1 MTVVL
6 AAIPWNV
13 IIVQVFAFA
22 LLAFF
27 IVKFGFPVLR
37 KALASRQQEVADT
50 FSRLER
56 ETKEASDRIAELKT
70 RLGGMDQEAKQR
82 FQQALDEGA
91 KAKAQSLAEA
101 NAQATAELEKAKR
114 SIMIERDKAVLEL
127 RTEIAHLTLE
137 SAEKLIDGMMNEKL
151 HGRIVEWTLEGM
163 EKAVKS
169 R

>member
-1 MTVVL
+1 MIGVL

-13 IIVQVFAFA
+13 IIVQVAAFA

-27 IVKFGFPVLR
+27 IIKFGFPVLR
-37 KALASRQQEVADT
+37 KALAGRQAEVADT

-56 ETKEASDRIAELKT
+56 ESKEASDRIAALKT
-70 RLGGMDQEAKQR
+70 RLAGMDEESRKR
-82 FQQALDEGA
+82 IQQALDEGA

-101 NAQATAELEKAKR
+101 NAQAAAELEKAKR
-114 SIMIERDKAVLEL
+114 SIMIERDKAVIEL

-137 SAEKLIDGMMNEKL
+137 SAEKTIDGMMNEKL
-151 HGRIVEWTLEGM
+151 HGRIVEWTLDGM

>member
-1 MTVVL
+1 MIGVL

-70 RLGGMDQEAKQR
+70 RLAGMDEESKKR
-82 FQQALDEGA
+82 IQQALDEGA
-91 KAKAQSLAEA
+91 KAKAQSLTEA
-101 NAQATAELEKAKR
+101 NAQAAAELEKAKR
-114 SIMIERDKAVLEL
+114 AIGIERDKAVMEL
-127 RTEIAHLTLE
+127 RTEVAHLTLE
-137 SAEKLIDGMMNEKL
+137 SAEKTIDAMMNEKL
-151 HGRIVEWTLEGM
+151 HGRIVEWTLDGM